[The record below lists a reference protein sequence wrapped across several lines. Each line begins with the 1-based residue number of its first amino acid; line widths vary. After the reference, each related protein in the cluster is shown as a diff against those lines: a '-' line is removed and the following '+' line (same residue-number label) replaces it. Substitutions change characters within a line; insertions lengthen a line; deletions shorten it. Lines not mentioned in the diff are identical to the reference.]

1 VSILDLSA
9 EGLSRRSFL
18 RAGALAGGGF
28 LLGFHLGLRPASA
41 ESAAAT
47 EFSPNAFI
55 HITPAGKV
63 TILAKNPEIGQGIK
77 TTLPMII
84 AEELEVPWESVTVE
98 QAGLNPALGGQ
109 FAGGSSGVPSNYD
122 ALRHAGATARTMLI
136 AAAAQRW
143 NVPVTEC
150 VADSGAVLHQPSNR
164 RVTYGDLAATA
175 ATLPVPDPKT
185 VTLKNPKDF
194 KILGRR
200 IPGVD
205 NHKIV
210 TGQPLFGIDQAPPGL
225 AFAVYERCPVFGGKF
240 VSGNLDDVKKL
251 PGVKDVFAFPDGN
264 GPAGLEPGVAVVAD
278 STWSAFKARKALQ
291 IVWNTEGKESQ
302 SLADFAQQADAASK
316 GAPQKQIAN
325 TGNADAAFASAA
337 KTVEAAYFYP
347 YVAHATLE
355 PQNCTALYTADGK
368 MEIWAPSQTPGGGA
382 QAAAKVA
389 GIPEANITLHLTRIG
404 GGFGR
409 RLANDYVA
417 EAAAIAQKVPGTPVK
432 VIWTREQDIQHDD
445 YRTAGWHYLKGGVD
459 GGGKL
464 SAWSDH
470 IVALGHNN
478 TMHGE
483 AEVGGNE
490 FPSAFVPNFQLG
502 ATVLS
507 SNTPMGPLRAPGA
520 NANAW
525 VFMSFVDELAHAAG
539 RDPLAFSMD
548 LLSAAHPAAVMTPPP
563 KGGGRHGRPW
573 DAARM
578 KGALQLAAQKAGW
591 PKQLPKGQ
599 GQGLAYY
606 FSYGGYVAIVAE
618 VSVSKAGAVR
628 VEKLTAAVDIGP
640 VMNLSGAENQVQGAM
655 TDGLSIALRQQ
666 ITIDKGCV
674 QQSNFHDYQ
683 LLRILDAPPV
693 VEVHFI
699 QTGNRPSG
707 LGEPALPS
715 TAPAICNAI
724 FAATG
729 KRIRS
734 LPISQHDLSWS

>member
-1 VSILDLSA
+1 MSVFNTSPD
-9 EGLSRRSFL
+9 GLSRRGFL
-18 RAGALAGGGF
+18 KAGALAGGG
-28 LLGFHLGLRPASA
+28 LMLGFYLGVRPSA
-41 ESAAAT
+41 ADADPAAAT
-47 EFSPNAFI
+47 DFSPNAFI
-55 HITPAGKV
+55 HITPNGTV
-63 TILAKNPEIGQGIK
+63 TILAKNPEIGQGVK

-109 FAGGSSGVPSNYD
+109 FAGGSSSVPSNYD

-136 AAAAQRW
+136 SAAALTW
-143 NVPVTEC
+143 NVPETEC

-164 RVTYGDLAATA
+164 RATYGDLVAKA

-185 VTLKNPKDF
+185 LKLKDPKDF

-200 IPGVD
+200 IGGVD
-205 NHKIV
+205 NRKIV

-225 AFAVYERCPVFGGKF
+225 AFAVYERCPVFGGRF
-240 VSGNLDDVKKL
+240 VSGNLDDIKKM

-264 GPAGLEPGVAVVAD
+264 GAGGLEPGVAIVAD

-291 IVWNTEGKESQ
+291 IVWDAGGKDGQ
-302 SLADFAQQADAASK
+302 SIAGFAQQADAIGK
-316 GAPQKQIAN
+316 GAPQRQIAN
-325 TGNADAAFASAA
+325 TGNAEAVLASGARTA
-337 KTVEAAYFYP
+337 EAAYFYP

-355 PQNCTALYTADGK
+355 PQNCTAVCTADGR
-368 MEIWAPSQTPGGGA
+368 MEIWAPTQGPGGGQ
-382 QAAAKVA
+382 QAASRVT
-389 GIPEANITLHLTRIG
+389 GIPGENITVHLTRIG

-432 VIWTREQDIQHDD
+432 VIWTREQDMQHDN
-445 YRTAGWHYLKGGVD
+445 YRTAGWHFLKGAVD
-459 GGGKL
+459 GQGKL
-464 SAWSDH
+464 AAWSDH
-470 IVALGHNN
+470 IVALGHNS
-478 TMHGE
+478 TTHGE
-483 AEVGGNE
+483 AEVGGGE

-502 ATVLS
+502 ASVIS
-507 SNTPMGPLRAPGA
+507 SNVPMGPLRAPGA

-548 LLSAAHPAAVMTPPP
+548 LLSAAHPAVATPPP
-563 KGGGRHGRPW
+563 GGRRGRGPW
-573 DAARM
+573 NAMRM
-578 KGALQLAAQKAGW
+578 KGCLQLVAQKAGW
-591 PKQLPKGQ
+591 PKQLPKGE

-606 FSYGGYVAIVAE
+606 FSYGGYVAVVAD

-628 VEKLTAAVDIGP
+628 VQKLTAAVDIGP

-655 TDGLSIALRQQ
+655 TDGLSIAMRQQ
-666 ITIDKGCV
+666 ITIDKGCT
-674 QQSNFHDYQ
+674 QQSNFNDYQ
-683 LLRILDAPPV
+683 LLRILDAPAAI
-693 VEVHFI
+693 EVHFI

-715 TAPAICNAI
+715 VAPAVCNAI

-734 LPISQHDLSWS
+734 LPISEHDLSWS